1 VNDTSTGQ
9 PGVLKRLKNPNR
21 LPRFE
26 QEVATLRSL
35 DHPRVLRLIDANVTA
50 PKPYLVSEYCALG
63 SLEDQKEAIAAQS
76 ISERLTLF
84 AQIVDGVAA
93 AHSVGVI
100 HRDLKPSNIF
110 ARSTHDLV
118 VGDFGVCFI
127 QTQERLTETV
137 EAVGARYYMAPELA
151 DGRAEDIKPA
161 ADVYSL
167 GKVLYW
173 LLSGKIFD
181 REDHRRKDRLL
192 TALYPE
198 YILQVHQFL
207 DATVVYDVGERLPDA
222 HAVAI
227 ATAELVR
234 RIDGSFPTLEHP
246 PRRCTYC
253 GVGKYKVLGKS
264 TDTSPVFNFGFS
276 PTNPPMPHIFLCTHC
291 GHVQMFRPQYSNN
304 PNWLGD

>member
-1 VNDTSTGQ
+1 MPRVQRTVSAANRRAKMTRGGTGLSQIIDNKWEIVKQLAEGGQAHTFLVNDTSTGQ
-9 PGVLKRLKNPNR
+9 SGVLKRLKNPNR

-35 DHPRVLRLIDANVTA
+35 DHPKVLRLIDANVTA

-63 SLEDQKEAIAAQS
+63 SLEDQKAAIAAQS

-84 AQIVDGVAA
+84 AQIVEGVAA

-110 ARSTHDLV
+110 VRSARDLV

-167 GKVLYW
+167 G
-173 LLSGKIFD
+173 
-181 REDHRRKDRLL
+181 
-192 TALYPE
+192 
-198 YILQVHQFL
+198 
-207 DATVVYDVGERLPDA
+207 
-222 HAVAI
+222 
-227 ATAELVR
+227 
-234 RIDGSFPTLEHP
+234 
-246 PRRCTYC
+246 
-253 GVGKYKVLGKS
+253 
-264 TDTSPVFNFGFS
+264 
-276 PTNPPMPHIFLCTHC
+276 
-291 GHVQMFRPQYSNN
+291 
-304 PNWLGD
+304 